1 MTTNKLALKD
11 QFLSLEQANEL
22 QELGVDIYGNLEID
36 IDDNG
41 FETIEKVGTF
51 ASDTFEYYKK
61 SIPTLSVAEM
71 IEMLPADIEAASK
84 KYRKQTVYLSI
95 DRHSIMYFVSGQE
108 FERGLYIYKSFEK
121 PLLRDALFEAIR
133 WLKQNKLILY

>member
-1 MTTNKLALKD
+1 MENKLTLED
-11 QFLSLEQANEL
+11 QFLNLEQSKEL
-22 QELGVDIYGNLEID
+22 QELGVDIYGNFEID

-71 IEMLPADIEAASK
+71 IEMLPMDIEAKSK
-84 KYRKQTVYLSI
+84 KYGNQTVYLSI
-95 DRHSIMYFVSGQE
+95 DRHSVMYFVSGQE

-133 WLKQNKLILY
+133 WLKQNKLI

>member
-1 MTTNKLALKD
+1 MSKNKLTTEE
-11 QFLSLEQANEL
+11 QFLTLEQAKEL
-22 QELGVDIYGNLEID
+22 QELGVDIYGNFEID

-71 IEMLPADIEAASK
+71 LEMLLDYISVEHYSGK
-84 KYRKQTVYLSI
+84 WCI
-95 DRHSIMYFVSGQE
+95 DRAGINIHYSYHNSQI
-108 FERGLYIYKSFEK
+108 
-121 PLLRDALFEAIR
+121 LLRDALFGMIK
-133 WLKQNKLILY
+133 WLKQNKLI